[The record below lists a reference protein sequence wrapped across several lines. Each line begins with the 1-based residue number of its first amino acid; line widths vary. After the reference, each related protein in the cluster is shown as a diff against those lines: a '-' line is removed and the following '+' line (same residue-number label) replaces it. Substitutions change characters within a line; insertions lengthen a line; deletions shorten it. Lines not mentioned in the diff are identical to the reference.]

1 MAIIG
6 NIPYFQTH
14 PFKRKNPGMNSYWKL
29 RATQIYA
36 NKRKS
41 DKIASNMK
49 QPLCHMT
56 CNQTYGS
63 LQIISGHVLKDPNPS
78 LNARRRRLGFS
89 LSHED
94 IGNQGKSW
102 RSLASLYK
110 WINGPLI
117 ERAFWPV
124 QRCSVA
130 GKKSE
135 QSTKKC
141 HGGSQRDIATD
152 KHLEHHLEKKSENRH
167 SGDVLSM
174 GFKKSS

>member
-63 LQIISGHVLKDPNPS
+63 LQIISGHVLKDISKRKS
-78 LNARRRRLGFS
+78 LEHVFHFWIRS
-89 LSHED
+89 
-94 IGNQGKSW
+94 
-102 RSLASLYK
+102 SLAKRPSTST
-110 WINGPLI
+110 WIFSFAWGHRKSREILKV
-117 ERAFWPV
+117 FGVFV
-124 QRCSVA
+124 QVNQWAPNWKGLLTS
-130 GKKSE
+130 
-135 QSTKKC
+135 
-141 HGGSQRDIATD
+141 ATLFSCREEVGAI
-152 KHLEHHLEKKSENRH
+152 HEEVSR
-167 SGDVLSM
+167 G
-174 GFKKSS
+174 